1 MQTGSSQQPL
11 TETAENKPSSWSSRF
26 WLGANFPTLMRLYAR
41 NGFRIGWRQSHIAL
55 ADAFYSIFHSILR
68 VVQNVIYSRR
78 VARVEIKE
86 QPVFILGHWR
96 CGTTLLHELL
106 ILDSRHNFPNTWE
119 CLSPNHFLLTE
130 WLALR
135 MLGWLLPKQRPMDN
149 MLLGW
154 DRPQEDEFALC
165 NLGIPS
171 PYLTIAF
178 PNHPPQFPE
187 YLEME
192 KVPPRD
198 RERWKETLMTFLKQ
212 ITLRNPKRLILKSP
226 PHTARIKILLEMF
239 PDARFVYLT
248 RNPYKVYPSTIH
260 LWKSLYTTH
269 GLQTP
274 NFAGLEEYVFSTFD
288 RMFRQYE
295 ATRDLIPAGRLYE
308 LKYEDLVADPIGQM
322 RTIYERLE
330 LGDFET
336 VRPAIEGYF
345 AEQKEYQT
353 NRYAQPEAEKAEIR
367 RRWHDYF
374 ERYGYPEGKPA
385 SSAKSEPPTSIDV
398 GRGVDNQPVDK
409 QPVDK

>member
-1 MQTGSSQQPL
+1 MHTGPSPQPP
-11 TETAENKPSSWSSRF
+11 TETAEHKPSWWSPRF
-26 WLGANFPTLMRLYAR
+26 WLGCNFPALMRLYAR
-41 NGFRIGWRQSHIAL
+41 NGFRIDWRHWHIAF

-68 VVQNVIYSRR
+68 VVQSAIYGRR
-78 VARVEIKE
+78 VARVEIQE
-86 QPVFILGHWR
+86 QPLFILGHWR

-106 ILDSRHNFPNTWE
+106 ILDPRHTFPTTWE

-135 MLGWLLPKQRPMDN
+135 TLGWLLPKQRPMDN

-178 PNHPPQFPE
+178 PNNPPQFPE

-192 KVPPRD
+192 QVPGPA
-198 RERWKETLMTFLKQ
+198 RERWKATLLTFLKQ
-212 ITLRNPKRLILKSP
+212 ITFRNPRRIILKSP

-239 PDARFVYLT
+239 PDARFVYLV

-274 NFAGLEEYVFSTFD
+274 RYEGLEEYVFETFN
-288 RMFRQYE
+288 RMFQQYE
-295 ATRDLIPAGRLYE
+295 ATRELIPPGRLYE
-308 LKYEDLVADPIGQM
+308 LKYEDLVADPVGQLK
-322 RTIYERLE
+322 TIYERLQ
-330 LGDFET
+330 LGDFAP
-336 VRPAIEGYF
+336 VQPAAEAYL
-345 AEQKEYQT
+345 AEQKEYKT

-367 RRWHDYF
+367 RRWHEYF
-374 ERYGYPEGKPA
+374 VRYGYATGSESVPEGTA
-385 SSAKSEPPTSIDV
+385 GANRFSAAPTP
-398 GRGVDNQPVDK
+398 GK
-409 QPVDK
+409 